1 MEGSNAMKKTL
12 LSALMLGSLSL
23 AACGDDA
30 PPPPEEIPEVKYATV
45 AAVNAAL
52 EGKTLVMEGTNIPAY
67 PQGIPEGMNLGAA
80 TQCYH
85 KVTMTIAGNKPTVA
99 PQMGT
104 LQNAPSVGNMG
115 TCDRATMSA
124 TPTPYVATEVL
135 IENVAADGT
144 CFDVRYTY
152 NGFAQ
157 EGRGQISQDG
167 KTLKLE
173 IFFAGKAQNAKCANG
188 PVGTTGVLVDI
199 GAGPKALLGN
209 ATQVYSIQ

>member
-1 MEGSNAMKKTL
+1 MKKTL
-12 LSALMLGSLSL
+12 LSALMLCSLSL
-23 AACGDDA
+23 AACGDDEPVT
-30 PPPPEEIPEVKYATV
+30 PPDETPEVKYNTV
-45 AAVNAAL
+45 AAVNQAL
-52 EGKTLVMEGTNIPAY
+52 EGKTLVMEGTNIPPF
-67 PQGIPEGMNLGAA
+67 PQGIPENMNLGAA

-99 PQMGT
+99 PEMGT
-104 LQNAPSVGNMG
+104 LSGAASVGSMG
-115 TCDRATMSA
+115 TCDRATVSA
-124 TPTPYVATEVL
+124 TPTPYVAQEVL
-135 IENVAADGT
+135 VENVAADGT

-167 KTLKLE
+167 TKLSLE

-209 ATQVYSIQ
+209 ATQVYTIQ

>member
-1 MEGSNAMKKTL
+1 MKKTL
-12 LSALMLGSLSL
+12 LSALMVCSLSL
-23 AACGDDA
+23 AACGDDEPVT
-30 PPPPEEIPEVKYATV
+30 PPDETPVVKYNTV

-52 EGKTLVMEGTNIPAY
+52 EGKSLVMTGTNIPAY

-85 KVTMTIAGNKPTVA
+85 QVSMSISGNKPTVA

-104 LQNAPSVGNMG
+104 LKDAPNVGNVG
-115 TCDRATMSA
+115 TCDRATVSA
-124 TPTPYVATEVL
+124 TPAPYVAQEVL
-135 IENVAADGT
+135 IENVAADGS

-157 EGRGQISQDG
+157 EGRGQISPDG
-167 KTLKLE
+167 TKLSLE

-188 PVGTTGVLVDI
+188 PVGTAGVLVDL
-199 GAGPKALLGN
+199 GAGPKPLLGN
-209 ATQVYSIQ
+209 ATQVYTIQ